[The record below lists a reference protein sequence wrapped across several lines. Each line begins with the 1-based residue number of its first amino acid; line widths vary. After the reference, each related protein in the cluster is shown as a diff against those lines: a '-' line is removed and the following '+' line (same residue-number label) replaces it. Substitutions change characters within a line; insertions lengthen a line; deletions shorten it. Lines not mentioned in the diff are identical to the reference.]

1 MTTSSD
7 GILTATTDPTT
18 ASIKLTVDFTGYAG
32 GIPAPTVNLIPNPSD
47 EAVVGMSAEAN
58 TSVARSTAQKYIG
71 AASTALTCTTAG
83 TVAANC
89 GAGTA
94 GIPVSPGITYTVS
107 VYVRAGTTGRI
118 ATVLID
124 WYNAA
129 GGYVSSSVGTGSA
142 DSTTWGRRT
151 ATGACPATGAFA
163 TTKVT
168 FNSAALA
175 EIHYVDARQLEA
187 TSAATAYCD
196 GAQAGCYWT
205 GAADASVSRRP
216 AYTQLTVRRA
226 DGTIVR
232 GLDNAVAPGGIGKGY
247 DHEAPLGSA
256 VVYSAS
262 LSNGYGTLSSLTASA
277 TITAPSG
284 SIWLKHLRTPAISV
298 SAVVR
303 DLPTIENDIPTGI
316 LSVLGARFPAAQGDA
331 EKGDTGTISILTD
344 TAAKRQALSALLTAG
359 GAGPYLMQMP
369 SAWDEPDRYVMIL
382 NRSRARLTRP
392 GADPYRITSLPFVQ
406 VARPA
411 TTGSTV
417 TIPGKSYADSTAAL
431 PLYSNRTGTYGS
443 RS

>member
-18 ASIKLTVDFTGYAG
+18 ASVKLAVDFTGYAG

-168 FNSAALA
+168 FISAALA

-205 GAADASVSRRP
+205 GAANASVSRRP

-232 GLDNAVAPGGIGKGY
+232 GLDAAAAPGGILKGI
-247 DHEAPLGSA
+247 DHEAPRGTA
-256 VVYSAS
+256 VAYTAS
-262 LSNGYGTLSSLTASA
+262 LGNGYGTLASTAATA
-277 TITAPSG
+277 TIADDGTA
-284 SIWLKHLRTPAISV
+284 WLKCLDTPALSVQLSVHRYPDWERPQPMSALPILGGKYPIVSGDRRNARQGQLQLNTRARAAREALDALLESGGIGPYLLQPSV
-298 SAVVR
+298 SA
-303 DLPTIENDIPTGI
+303 
-316 LSVLGARFPAAQGDA
+316 
-331 EKGDTGTISILTD
+331 
-344 TAAKRQALSALLTAG
+344 
-359 GAGPYLMQMP
+359 
-369 SAWDEPDRYVMIL
+369 DEPDCYVAAGTDTQ
-382 NRSRARLTRP
+382 AR
-392 GADPYRITSLPFVQ
+392 PYDFSAQQRRITSLSVQQ
-406 VARPA
+406 VARPSTA
-411 TTGSTV
+411 GSRV
-417 TIPGKSYADSTAAL
+417 AIPGKTYGDSTAAL
-431 PLYSNRTGTYGS
+431 PLYSNRTGTYGA
-443 RS
+443 RT

>member
-7 GILTATTDPTT
+7 GILTATTDATT
-18 ASIKLTVDFTGYAG
+18 ASIKLTADFTGYTG
-32 GIPAPTVNLIPNPSD
+32 GIPAPTVNLLPNPSS
-47 EAVVGMSAEAN
+47 ELAAAITGALLNVTLTQSA
-58 TSVARSTAQKYIG
+58 TQKRSGGFSTRMVATGS
-71 AASTALTCTTAG
+71 G
-83 TVAANC
+83 TMQATGPNFS
-89 GAGTA
+89 
-94 GIPVSPGITYTVS
+94 VSPNTQLTVS
-107 VYVRAGTTGRI
+107 AYLRAGTTGRT
-118 ATVLID
+118 ATVGLAFYTAALGFVSILGSGTVAD
-124 WYNAA
+124 TNATFSRA
-129 GGYVSSSVGTGSA
+129 SSTVTVPSTAYFAAVYVQVA
-142 DSTTWGRRT
+142 
-151 ATGACPATGAFA
+151 
-163 TTKVT
+163 
-168 FNSAALA
+168 SAAA
-175 EIHYVDARQLEA
+175 SEIHYVDDIQVEGSA
-187 TSAATAYCD
+187 TATAYCD
-196 GAQAGCYWT
+196 GSQAGCYWT
-205 GAADASVSRRP
+205 GAAGASVSRRP

-277 TITAPSG
+277 TITAPTG

-411 TTGSTV
+411 TAGSRV
-417 TIPGKSYADSTAAL
+417 AIPGKSYADSSSAL